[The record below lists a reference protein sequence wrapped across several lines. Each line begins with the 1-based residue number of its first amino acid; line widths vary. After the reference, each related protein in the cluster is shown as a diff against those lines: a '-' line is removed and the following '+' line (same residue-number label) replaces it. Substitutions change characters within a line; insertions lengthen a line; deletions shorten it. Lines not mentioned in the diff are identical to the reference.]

1 MDLRENFALSLTGLL
16 THKLRSVLTMLGII
30 FGVAAV
36 IAMLSIGAGAQREAL
51 EQIRLLGL
59 SNIILQSEP
68 IIAEDDERGEVV
80 EGPGLT
86 LQDARSLMR
95 LAPLVDAAVPQT
107 ILPGQRVMR
116 GREIMTTTVVGTT
129 PPYPELLDLPI
140 AAGGFFSFR
149 DVHEMR
155 RVCVLGHGVKRRLF
169 LFGDAVGAL
178 IKIGDD
184 WYTVAGVM
192 APIPASTGRGGAG
205 DRDMN
210 QDVYIPLSS
219 AQGRFD
225 HDPQS
230 APIDQ
235 IILSAT
241 ETDRIREIASLA
253 HELVRLRHN
262 AMEDFRIVIPEALL
276 RQSQRTQRVFNIVMG
291 AIAGISLLVG
301 GIGIMN
307 IMLASILE
315 RTREIGIRRAVGAT
329 RRDILGQFLIE
340 SIFLSVSGGAIGV
353 LLGFLMTQGIATYAH
368 WQTIVEFTAILLA
381 VGVSVSVGLIFGIY
395 PARQAARMDPI
406 ESLRHE

>member
-1 MDLRENFALSLTGLL
+1 MDLRESFALSLTGLL
-16 THKLRSVLTMLGII
+16 THKLRSLLTMLGII

-59 SNIILQSEP
+59 SNIILQSDP
-68 IIAEDDERGEVV
+68 IIAQDDERGDVLAAR
-80 EGPGLT
+80 GLT
-86 LQDARSLMR
+86 QEDARALMR
-95 LAPLVDAAVPQT
+95 LAPLIDAAVPQK
-107 ILPGQRVMR
+107 ILFEQRVMR
-116 GREIMTTTVVGTT
+116 GREIMETTVVGTT
-129 PPYPELLDLPI
+129 PPYPQLLDLPI

-149 DVHEMR
+149 DVHETR
-155 RVCVLGHGVKRRLF
+155 RICVLGYAVKRRLF
-169 LFGDAVGAL
+169 LFGDALGAT

-192 APIPASTGRGGAG
+192 GPIPASTGRGGAG

-210 QDVYIPLSS
+210 RDIYIPLSS
-219 AQGRFD
+219 ALGRFD
-225 HDPQS
+225 HAAES

-235 IILSAT
+235 ILVRVT
-241 ETDRIREIASLA
+241 ETERIREIAGLA
-253 HELVRLRHN
+253 HELIRLRHH
-262 AMEDFRIVIPEALL
+262 AAKDFRIVIPEALL
-276 RQSQRTQRVFNIVMG
+276 RQSQKTQRVFNIVMG

-329 RRDILGQFLIE
+329 RRDVLVQFLIE
-340 SIFLSVSGGAIGV
+340 SILLSVTGGAVGV
-353 LLGFLMTQGIATYAH
+353 LLGYLMTKGIATYAH

-381 VGVSVSVGLIFGIY
+381 VGVSVGVGLLFGIY